1 MPRQCPDCGA
11 YLDPGETC
19 DCNEQEEEPPMP
31 KTNETP
37 ATEKICYR
45 TMSSDT
51 PKPCRSDCALHDG
64 ESCALLSLSRTTYS
78 INFDLVDSV
87 TEIVEALAGIKSTL
101 SLVGQSIRR

>member
-1 MPRQCPDCGA
+1 MSQ
-11 YLDPGETC
+11 T
-19 DCNEQEEEPPMP
+19 
-31 KTNETP
+31 KETP
-37 ATEKICYR
+37 ATGKICYR

-64 ESCALLSLSRTTYS
+64 EGCALLSLSRTTYS

>member
-1 MPRQCPDCGA
+1 MS
-11 YLDPGETC
+11 
-19 DCNEQEEEPPMP
+19 

-37 ATEKICYR
+37 ATGKICYR

-51 PKPCRSDCALHDG
+51 PKLCRSDCALRDG
-64 ESCALLSLSRTTYS
+64 EDCALLCLSRST
-78 INFDLVDSV
+78 NCLDFDIVDSV